1 VWQELG
7 GTWPEPRGQ
16 DTGPPAGSA
25 QPDNEDTMAA
35 ISQPITRPSN
45 APAPPH
51 RNSGRSRDAANSL
64 ALLLCAGAS
73 IAMSTS
79 NHAVALAAWLAP
91 ILMVRFLRT
100 QPTGRGLLAGAV
112 VNAVAFSWAWHA
124 QWPVPPVLLAGLATV
139 FFLPY
144 LADRLLAGRLSP
156 LLGTLVL
163 PLSLVVVEHALVHLP
178 LLEGTPIGS
187 WAAVVH
193 SQQGQ
198 LPLLQLLAVTGSAGI
213 AFLIAWTATVTNLVW
228 ERGLRADAVRR
239 IAAGLV
245 VALLLVLTL
254 GAARLAFA
262 AAPSSTVRV
271 AGVAID
277 NDEIL
282 VRTWSPVRQ
291 GTPLTDGDREQLA
304 AEIAALHEQ
313 LFELSER
320 GVAAGA
326 DIVTWAED
334 NALVFREEAQALID
348 RGRAF
353 AKQHDIALFMG
364 MVVLEPGQPADNQ
377 VVGIT
382 PDGEVAF
389 TYLKAFPAPGE
400 GSRRGD
406 GQLAW
411 MDTRWGRIGVAI
423 CFDYDFPALIR
434 QAGRAG
440 IDIMINPADDTP
452 AIDPLHPNMA
462 IPRAIENG
470 FAMIRPA
477 QGARSI
483 AVDGYGRTLAVQE
496 ATHPARHFA
505 VDLPTTKIPTIS
517 PHIGDLLAYLAMT
530 GLVLVTIQATRPR
543 NRPDRPSPS
552 RRAAAGALLVLLLAG
567 CSAAAAG
574 PEGHGHDAHHDHA
587 DNSAPFP
594 DARDIPITAE
604 GVNFS
609 PDQIEVRAGEPVNL
623 ALTATDTF
631 HDLNI
636 ETTGFHLGVHAGQT
650 DRGGLLLTEPGTY
663 IAYCSVP
670 GHREPGMEIHITVH
684 P

>member
-1 VWQELG
+1 
-7 GTWPEPRGQ
+7 
-16 DTGPPAGSA
+16 
-25 QPDNEDTMAA
+25 MAA
-35 ISQPITRPSN
+35 ITEPTATSADTPT
-45 APAPPH
+45 PP
-51 RNSGRSRDAANSL
+51 RRIDDRSRDAAISIV
-64 ALLLCAGAS
+64 LLLGAGVS
-73 IAMSTS
+73 IALSTS
-79 NHAVALAAWLAP
+79 NHAVAIAAWLAP

-100 QPTGRGLLAGAV
+100 QPTGRGLLAGAA
-112 VNAVAFSWAWHA
+112 VNAVAFSWAWQA
-124 QWPVPPVLLAGLATV
+124 QWPVPPLLLAGLATV

-144 LADRLLAGRLSP
+144 LADRLLVERLNP

-178 LLEGTPIGS
+178 MLEGTPIGS

-193 SQQGQ
+193 SQHGH
-198 LPLLQLLAVTGSAGI
+198 LPLLQLVAVTGSAGI
-213 AFLIAWTATVTNLVW
+213 AFLIAWTATVANLVW
-228 ERGLRADAVRR
+228 QQGLRTHAVRR

-245 VALLLVLTL
+245 VVLLAILTL
-254 GAARLAFA
+254 GGARLAFA

-291 GTPLTDGDREQLA
+291 GTPLTDDDREQLA
-304 AEIAALHEQ
+304 DEIAGLHDQ

-320 GVAAGA
+320 EVAAGA

-334 NALVFREEAQALID
+334 NALVFREDAQALID
-348 RGRAF
+348 RGRTF

-364 MVVLEPGQPADNQ
+364 MVVLEAGQPADNQ

-389 TYLKAFPAPGE
+389 TYLKSVPAPGE
-400 GSRRGD
+400 GSRPGD

-440 IDIMINPADDTP
+440 IDLMINLADDTP

-505 VDLPTTKIPTIS
+505 VDLPTSRIPTPY
-517 PHIGDLLAYLAMT
+517 PHIGDLLAYLAMA

-543 NRPDRPSPS
+543 NRSKQGSGTRH
-552 RRAAAGALLVLLLAG
+552 AALGLLVLLLSG
-567 CSAAAAG
+567 CSAAAAV
-574 PEGHGHDAHHDHA
+574 PDGHGGGSDHDHA
-587 DNSAPFP
+587 DNSTPFP
-594 DARDIPITAE
+594 DARDVPIAAE
-604 GVNFS
+604 GVTFS
-609 PDQIEVRAGEPVNL
+609 PDRIDVGAGEPVNL

-636 ETTGFHLGVHAGQT
+636 DTTGFHLGVHPGQT
-650 DRGGLLLTEPGTY
+650 ARGGLLLTEPGTY
-663 IAYCSVP
+663 LAYCSVA
-670 GHREPGMEIHITVH
+670 GHREAGMEIHITAL

>member
-1 VWQELG
+1 MAV
-7 GTWPEPRGQ
+7 TTEPTAP
-16 DTGPPAGSA
+16 TGV
-25 QPDNEDTMAA
+25 
-35 ISQPITRPSN
+35 
-45 APAPPH
+45 PAPPH
-51 RNSGRSRDAANSL
+51 RPRHRSRDAATSL
-64 ALLLCAGAS
+64 AILLGAGGLVA
-73 IAMSTS
+73 ISTS
-79 NHAVALAAWLAP
+79 NHAVAVAAWLAP

-100 QPTGRGLLAGAV
+100 QPTGRGLLAGAA
-112 VNAVAFSWAWHA
+112 VNAVAFSWAWQA
-124 QWPVPPVLLAGLATV
+124 QWPVPPLLLAGLATV

-144 LADRLLAGRLSP
+144 LADRLLVGRLGP

-163 PLSLVVVEHALVHLP
+163 PFSLVVVEHALVHLP

-187 WAAVVH
+187 WAALVH
-193 SQQGQ
+193 SQHVQ
-198 LPLLQLLAVTGSAGI
+198 LPLLQLLALTGSGGI

-228 ERGLRADAVRR
+228 EQGLRADIVRR

-245 VALLLVLTL
+245 VALLTTLTL
-254 GAARLAFA
+254 GGARLAFA
-262 AAPSSTVRV
+262 APPTSTVRV
-271 AGVAID
+271 AGIAID

-291 GTPLTDGDREQLA
+291 GTPLTAGDREQLA
-304 AEIAALHEQ
+304 DDIAGLHDQ

-320 GVAAGA
+320 EIAAGA

-334 NALVFREEAQALID
+334 NALVFREDAQALID

-353 AKQHDIALFMG
+353 AEQHDIALFQA

-389 TYLKAFPAPGE
+389 TYLKSVPAPGE
-400 GSRRGD
+400 GSRPGD
-406 GQLAW
+406 GQVAW

-423 CFDYDFPALIR
+423 CFDHDFPALIR

-483 AVDGYGRTLAVQE
+483 AVDGYGRTLAVQGT
-496 ATHPARHFA
+496 THPARHFA
-505 VDLPTTKIPTIS
+505 VDLPTTKIPTIY
-517 PHIGDLLAYLAMT
+517 PHIGDLLAYVAMA
-530 GLVLVTIQATRPR
+530 GLVFTTTRAARPR
-543 NRPDRPSPS
+543 KQRVEPRDRRTEAGRDRLERVGARRPSGPPDR
-552 RRAAAGALLVLLLAG
+552 RLRG
-567 CSAAAAG
+567 
-574 PEGHGHDAHHDHA
+574 E
-587 DNSAPFP
+587 
-594 DARDIPITAE
+594 AR
-604 GVNFS
+604 
-609 PDQIEVRAGEPVNL
+609 
-623 ALTATDTF
+623 
-631 HDLNI
+631 
-636 ETTGFHLGVHAGQT
+636 
-650 DRGGLLLTEPGTY
+650 
-663 IAYCSVP
+663 
-670 GHREPGMEIHITVH
+670 H

>member
-7 GTWPEPRGQ
+7 GTWPEWRGQ
-16 DTGPPAGSA
+16 DTAPHAGSA
-25 QPDNEDTMAA
+25 QPDSEDTMAA
-35 ISQPITRPSN
+35 ITQPTARPSN

-51 RNSGRSRDAANSL
+51 RNSDRSRDAATSL
-64 ALLLCAGAS
+64 ALLLGAGAS
-73 IAMSTS
+73 IAISTS
-79 NHAVALAAWLAP
+79 NHAVALAAWLTP

-100 QPTGRGLLAGAV
+100 QPTGRGLLAGAA

-124 QWPVPPVLLAGLATV
+124 QWPVPPLVLAGLATV

-144 LADRLLAGRLSP
+144 LADRLLAGRLNP

-193 SQQGQ
+193 SQHGQ

-254 GAARLAFA
+254 GGARLAFA

-304 AEIAALHEQ
+304 AEIAGLHDQ

-320 GVAAGA
+320 EIAAGA

-334 NALVFREEAQALID
+334 NALVFHEDSQALID

-353 AKQHDIALFMG
+353 AEQHDIALFMG

-389 TYLKAFPAPGE
+389 TYLKSVPAPGE
-400 GSRRGD
+400 GSRPGD
-406 GQLAW
+406 GQVAW

-505 VDLPTTKIPTIS
+505 VDLPTAKIPTIS
-517 PHIGDLLAYLAMT
+517 PHIGDLLAYGTMAGLA
-530 GLVLVTIQATRPR
+530 LVTVQATRPW
-543 NRPDRPSPS
+543 NRRRPGSGT
-552 RRAAAGALLVLLLAG
+552 RHAALGVLVLLLAG
-567 CSAAAAG
+567 CSAAAAV
-574 PEGHGHDAHHDHA
+574 PDGHGGGPDHDHA
-587 DNSAPFP
+587 DNSTPFSEFNNQ
-594 DARDIPITAE
+594 RLHSTLGDIPPAE
-604 GVNFS
+604 FEAAYDLQADAN
-609 PDQIEVRAGEPVNL
+609 QPVG
-623 ALTATDTF
+623 
-631 HDLNI
+631 I
-636 ETTGFHLGVHAGQT
+636 Q
-650 DRGGLLLTEPGTY
+650 
-663 IAYCSVP
+663 
-670 GHREPGMEIHITVH
+670 
-684 P
+684 

>member
-1 VWQELG
+1 
-7 GTWPEPRGQ
+7 
-16 DTGPPAGSA
+16 
-25 QPDNEDTMAA
+25 MAA
-35 ISQPITRPSN
+35 TIEPTATPTD
-45 APAPPH
+45 APPPL
-51 RNSGRSRDAANSL
+51 RSDGRSRDTAISL
-64 ALLLCAGAS
+64 ALLLGAGVS
-73 IAMSTS
+73 IAISTS
-79 NHAVALAAWLAP
+79 NHAIAIAAWLAP

-100 QPTGRGLLAGAV
+100 QPTGRGLLAGAA
-112 VNAVAFSWAWHA
+112 VNAVAFSWVWQA
-124 QWPVPPVLLAGLATV
+124 QWPVPPLLLAGLATV

-144 LADRLLAGRLSP
+144 VADRLLAGRLNP

-163 PLSLVVVEHALVHLP
+163 PFGLVVVEHALVHLP

-193 SQQGQ
+193 SQHGQ
-198 LPLLQLLAVTGSAGI
+198 LPLLQLLAVTGAAGI

-228 ERGLRADAVRR
+228 QQGLRADTVRR
-239 IAAGLV
+239 TAAGLV
-245 VALLLVLTL
+245 VVLLATLTL
-254 GAARLAFA
+254 GGARLAFA
-262 AAPSSTVRV
+262 APPTSTVRV

-291 GTPLTDGDREQLA
+291 GTPLTDDDREELA
-304 AEIAALHEQ
+304 DELAGLHDR

-320 GVAAGA
+320 EIAAGA
-326 DIVTWAED
+326 DIVAWAED
-334 NALVFREEAQALID
+334 NALVFREDAQALID
-348 RGRAF
+348 RGRTF
-353 AKQHDIALFMG
+353 AARHDIALFMG
-364 MVVLEPGQPADNQ
+364 MVVLEAGQPADNQ

-389 TYLKAFPAPGE
+389 TYLKSVPAPGE
-400 GSRRGD
+400 GSRAGD

-440 IDIMINPADDTP
+440 VDIMINLADDTP

-470 FAMIRPA
+470 FAMVRPA

-496 ATHPARHFA
+496 ATHPERHFG
-505 VDLPTTKIPTIS
+505 VDLPTGRIPTLH
-517 PHIGDLLAYLAMT
+517 PHTGDLLAYVAMA
-530 GLVLVTIQATRPR
+530 GLVLLTVRATRPR
-543 NRPDRPSPS
+543 NRRNRHAATRSS
-552 RRAAAGALLVLLLAG
+552 AAAALLVLLLAG
-567 CSAAAAG
+567 CDAAAAD
-574 PEGHGHDAHHDHA
+574 PDGHEDDAHHDHA
-587 DNSAPFP
+587 DDSAPFP
-594 DARDIPITAE
+594 DARDVPITAE
-604 GVNFS
+604 GVTFS
-609 PDQIEVRAGEPVNL
+609 PDRIEVTAGEPVNL

-631 HDLNI
+631 HDLNVD
-636 ETTGFHLGVHAGQT
+636 TAGFHLGVHAGQT
-650 DRGGLLLTEPGTY
+650 ARAGLLLNEPGPY
-663 IAYCSVP
+663 VAFCSVP
-670 GHREPGMEIHITVH
+670 GHREAGMEIHITVH